1 RIMESLKQ
9 KGIDENTLVIFTSD
23 NGPLTWG
30 PIPIEFFDSNG
41 IFKGGKRHVYEGGI
55 RVPFIARWPGK
66 VAAGKVNGHVLAF
79 WDFMPT
85 AAEMAGLPAPKG
97 IDGISF
103 LPTLLGRPQAEH
115 DYLYWDYG
123 HVRKTYMQALRM
135 GDWKGVRVGK
145 NSPLELYDLKR
156 DPSETKN
163 VAAENPQVV
172 ARIEELMKTAVD
184 ESEDY
189 PIGDVKSKRR

>member
-1 RIMESLKQ
+1 
-9 KGIDENTLVIFTSD
+9 
-23 NGPLTWG
+23 
-30 PIPIEFFDSNG
+30 
-41 IFKGGKRHVYEGGI
+41 
-55 RVPFIARWPGK
+55 VPFIARWPGK

-103 LPTLLGRPQAEH
+103 LPTLLGRPQSEH
-115 DYLYWDYG
+115 GYLYWDYG
-123 HVRKTYMQALRM
+123 HVRKKYMQALRM

-145 NSPLELYDLKR
+145 NAPLELYHLKR
-156 DPSETKN
+156 DPSETTN
-163 VAAENPQVV
+163 VAAEYPQVV
-172 ARIEELMKTAVD
+172 ARIEELMKSAVD

-189 PIGDVKSKRR
+189 PIGDMKSNRR